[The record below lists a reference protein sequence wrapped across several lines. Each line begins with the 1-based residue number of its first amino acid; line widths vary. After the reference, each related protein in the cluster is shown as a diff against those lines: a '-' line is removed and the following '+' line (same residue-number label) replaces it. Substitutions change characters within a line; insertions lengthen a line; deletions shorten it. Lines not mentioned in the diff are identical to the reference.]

1 MEIKKFRDAAV
12 MGLRAFNRSTPR
24 ATKNLL
30 AGLLTFVLGG
40 MFILIGAVHDAY
52 KEVHMTPTDHL
63 RKAKLLCPESQ
74 DRRGVF
80 CQAYRQADA
89 ESELRAIRST
99 APEYSEGNQLL
110 SSIKTSNR
118 KQMEDNFSNVSHD
131 IYRCA
136 HSTEGKLIVSF
147 DDGNSWWIDDGRCAA
162 RMESTRDREAESSSY
177 WPTTLRVDTDM
188 NSSWLSRRRTHLP
201 DLS

>member
-1 MEIKKFRDAAV
+1 
-12 MGLRAFNRSTPR
+12 
-24 ATKNLL
+24 
-30 AGLLTFVLGG
+30 
-40 MFILIGAVHDAY
+40 
-52 KEVHMTPTDHL
+52 MTPTDHL
-63 RKAKLLCPESQ
+63 RKAKLLCPGVRIAE
-74 DRRGVF
+74 GVF

-188 NSSWLSRRRTHLP
+188 NSSWLPDEERTCQTYPDDQGKVARVVCDSSGSRQDHNIPVRFWGGVARSKISDWVCRRES
-201 DLS
+201 DKFVCRAKD